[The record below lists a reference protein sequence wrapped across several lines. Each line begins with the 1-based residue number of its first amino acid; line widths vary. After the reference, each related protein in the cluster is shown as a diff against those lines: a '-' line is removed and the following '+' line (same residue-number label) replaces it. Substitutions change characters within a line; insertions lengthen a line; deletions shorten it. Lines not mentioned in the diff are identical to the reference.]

1 MGPNLKSILC
11 KNKDELIPNSYP
23 RVYELKCSCGSVY
36 NGETKNKMISRSIE
50 HQKDSSKGNLSSSRA
65 TEHT

>member
-23 RVYELKCSCGSVY
+23 RVCELKCSCGSVY
-36 NGETKNKMISRSIE
+36 NGETKNKMTSRSIE
-50 HQKDSSKGNLSSSRA
+50 HQKDSIKGNLSSSRA